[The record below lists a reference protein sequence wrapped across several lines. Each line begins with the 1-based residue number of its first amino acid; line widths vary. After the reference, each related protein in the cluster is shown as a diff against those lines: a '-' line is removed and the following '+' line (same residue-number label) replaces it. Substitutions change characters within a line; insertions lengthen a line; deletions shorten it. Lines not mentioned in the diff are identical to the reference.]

1 MCEVSIR
8 IIRTRSF
15 YHFGIVRL
23 YSGQLLF
30 KITSMKLPI
39 ELIYKIIE
47 ICLEEDLDS
56 SKDILVWTNNLTTLK
71 LLNLNRGIN
80 SFIIQHSI
88 FNKLRLWRLLCQIP
102 LLYKPIQLAVGL
114 SRIGWT
120 ILEVEVRNERIDSTR
135 YENFLVL
142 DEVTKVY
149 SERNKWVQHY
159 LCLERQP
166 GSFKKKRTLQVDT
179 TTIVPY
185 FEFDEFLINLNSF
198 TCNNLLS
205 IWLWKRFNTTFF
217 KKDILY
223 NMTNH
228 NETNIGF
235 FRPILDTQQKALLAW
250 DRQVVTQNGAFL
262 GLTETVLLHNTELF
276 GRLL

>member
-1 MCEVSIR
+1 MGS
-8 IIRTRSF
+8 
-15 YHFGIVRL
+15 
-23 YSGQLLF
+23 
-30 KITSMKLPI
+30 
-39 ELIYKIIE
+39 
-47 ICLEEDLDS
+47 
-56 SKDILVWTNNLTTLK
+56 TL
-71 LLNLNRGIN
+71 
-80 SFIIQHSI
+80 
-88 FNKLRLWRLLCQIP
+88 P
-102 LLYKPIQLAVGL
+102 LLG
-114 SRIGWT
+114 
-120 ILEVEVRNERIDSTR
+120 
-135 YENFLVL
+135 
-142 DEVTKVY
+142 
-149 SERNKWVQHY
+149 
-159 LCLERQP
+159 
-166 GSFKKKRTLQVDT
+166 T
-179 TTIVPY
+179 TTRFIKEKENTSSRYYNHCPY

-250 DRQVVTQNGAFL
+250 DRQVVPQNGAFL

>member
-1 MCEVSIR
+1 MK
-8 IIRTRSF
+8 
-15 YHFGIVRL
+15 
-23 YSGQLLF
+23 QL
-30 KITSMKLPI
+30 LPI
-39 ELIYKIIE
+39 ELVYKIVE
-47 ICLEEDLDS
+47 LCLQDDLDS
-56 SKDILVWTNNLTTLK
+56 SKDILVWTNDITTLK
-71 LLNLNRGIN
+71 LLYLNRGVY
-80 SFIIQHSI
+80 SFIVQHSI

-102 LLYKPIQLAVGL
+102 LQYKPIQLAVGVSGL
-114 SRIGWT
+114 GWT

-149 SERNKWVQHY
+149 SEPKKWVQHY
-159 LCLERQP
+159 LYLEKQ
-166 GSFKKKRTLQVDT
+166 SSSKRKRALPVDT
-179 TTIVPY
+179 TSTIVPY
-185 FEFDEFLINLNSF
+185 FELYEFLNNLNSF

-235 FRPILDTQQKALLAW
+235 FRPILDTQQKALMAW
-250 DRQVVTQNGAFL
+250 DRQVVTENGAFL
-262 GLTETVLLHNTELF
+262 GLTETVMLHNTELF